1 MEAQR
6 AALWGNSG
14 GELRVGFARIEKRRP
29 LPMLE
34 FDSNNGSEF
43 LNEVV
48 EAYLL
53 NRKRSIEWTRSLAN
67 I

>member
-1 MEAQR
+1 
-6 AALWGNSG
+6 
-14 GELRVGFARIEKRRP
+14 
-29 LPMLE
+29 MLE